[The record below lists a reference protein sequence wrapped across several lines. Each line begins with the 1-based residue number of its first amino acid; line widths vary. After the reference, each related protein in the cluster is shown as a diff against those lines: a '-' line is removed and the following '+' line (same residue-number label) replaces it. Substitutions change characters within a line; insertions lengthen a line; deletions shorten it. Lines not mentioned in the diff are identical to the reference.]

1 MRLER
6 RRNILITSLRFYRL
20 VSEYF
25 DRTAEVFDTLVMGT
39 KITEF
44 DTAGEKLKQLEENQ
58 ISLDHVE
65 TELRKEGEKLSDMLS
80 MSVKDCL
87 GREIPVD
94 YSEDIVNIR
103 DVLDA
108 TTARKNIF
116 SDSVELQKLTLKQVT
131 HIDSYE
137 KDTVQAVRWLDELL
151 RVMLRDHGHVGCTV
165 YEIQRQKDEHVT
177 FQETAK

>member
-1 MRLER
+1 MFNCKL
-6 RRNILITSLRFYRL
+6 LKKLASFLDL
-20 VSEYF
+20 VEC
-25 DRTAEVFDTLVMGT
+25 
-39 KITEF
+39 
-44 DTAGEKLKQLEENQ
+44 
-58 ISLDHVE
+58 
-65 TELRKEGEKLSDMLS
+65 ELRREGEKLSDMLS

-87 GREIPVD
+87 GREITVD

-108 TTARKNIF
+108 TLARKNIF

-137 KDTVQAVRWLDELL
+137 RDTVQAVRWLDELL

-165 YEIQRQKDEHVT
+165 YEVQRQKDEHLS
-177 FQETAK
+177 FQETAKVILKNK